1 MKYLSTLGTTDP
13 VTFKTALATGLA
25 PDGGLFVP
33 EKIPRLS
40 PETLER
46 LPDLELPHLAFELLA
61 PYLLGELQE
70 NQLRALL
77 QEALNFP
84 IPTTPLHDNISTVEL
99 YHGPTLAFKDVA
111 ARVMARLTSA
121 LLPKEAHLT
130 VLVATSGDTGSAVAH
145 AYHNLPNI
153 DVRILYPK
161 GKVSPLQEKQLTT
174 LGGNV
179 VTYEVEGT
187 FDDCQRMVKE
197 AFRDPALAHLG
208 LTSANSINIGRLLPQ
223 MAYYAYAYRPF
234 FSVDEKPLIA
244 VPSGNFGNLT
254 AGIFARRMGIPIP
267 HFLAANN
274 RNDPVCDYLETGNYR
289 ARASVQ
295 TLSNAMDIGDPSNF
309 ARLQW
314 VYEGSLEGIRRDI
327 SAATVTDEE
336 TQAQIRETFQKS
348 GCILDPHTAVGVRGI
363 QKYREKTGDT
373 RPFLV
378 MATAHPAK
386 FLETVEAAIGQSIEL
401 PPQLAK
407 LQKERGHAIPIAAD
421 FNALEKV
428 LLSLSKP

>member
-1 MKYLSTLGTTDP
+1 MHYLSTLGKTDP
-13 VTFKTALATGLA
+13 VDFKTALAMGLA

-33 EKIPRLS
+33 EEIPTLS
-40 PETLER
+40 PETLHR
-46 LPDLELPHLAFELLA
+46 LSGLELPQVAFELLA
-61 PYLLGELQE
+61 PYLLREIHE
-70 NQLRALL
+70 DQLRVLL
-77 QEALNFP
+77 DDALNFP
-84 IPTTPLHDNISTVEL
+84 IPTTPLHDDISMVEL

-130 VLVATSGDTGSAVAH
+130 MLVATSGDTGSAVAH

-153 DVRILYPK
+153 DVRILYPQ
-161 GKVSPLQEKQLTT
+161 GKVSPLQQKQLTT
-174 LGGNV
+174 LGGNIV
-179 VTYEVEGT
+179 AYEVEGT

-197 AFRDPALAHLG
+197 AFRDPTLAHLD

-234 FSVDEKPLIA
+234 FNAGEKPLVA

-254 AGIFARRMGIPIP
+254 AGVFAQRMGLPIP

-274 RNDPVCDYLETGNYR
+274 RNDPVCDYLETGSYC
-289 ARASVQ
+289 ARPSVH

-314 VYEGSLEGIRRDI
+314 AYNGSLESMRQAI
-327 SAATVTDEE
+327 SAVSVTDEE
-336 TQAQIRETFQKS
+336 TQVQIRETFQKS
-348 GCILDPHTAVGVRGI
+348 GKVIDPHTAVGVRGI
-363 QKYREKTGDT
+363 QKYRQKTGDT

-378 MATAHPAK
+378 MATAHPSK
-386 FLETVEAAIGQSIEL
+386 FLETVEAAIGQAIEL

-407 LQKERGHAIPIAAD
+407 LKSIEGHAISIASTPST
-421 FNALEKV
+421 LRRQ
-428 LLSLSKP
+428 LLGTE